1 MTELQTTLE
10 RIRDHINR
18 RADELSSSANPINCG
33 AMMALEAI
41 ALSIEY
47 ALAELESPLARRK
60 RQTIEKIEQALAVLS
75 KPVGS

>member
-1 MTELQTTLE
+1 MTELQTALE

-18 RADELSSSANPINCG
+18 RADELSPSANAINCG
-33 AMMALEAI
+33 ATMALEAI

>member
-1 MTELQTTLE
+1 
-10 RIRDHINR
+10 
-18 RADELSSSANPINCG
+18 
-33 AMMALEAI
+33 MALEAI